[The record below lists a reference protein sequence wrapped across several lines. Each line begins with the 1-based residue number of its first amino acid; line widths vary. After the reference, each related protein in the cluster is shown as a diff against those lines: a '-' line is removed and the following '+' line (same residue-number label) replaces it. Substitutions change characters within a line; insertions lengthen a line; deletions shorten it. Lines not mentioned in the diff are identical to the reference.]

1 MIKIQRKIQ
10 FHNDCGALVNY
21 EELEKAVLWYA
32 PHPVV
37 SNKHIYKYG
46 EYPAV
51 SIGKQKVH
59 IHRLLMMYW
68 CGYIFPSDIYVHHI
82 DENKLNATKSNLAII
97 PCREHQRYHNKGKQI
112 SNYQRQRIIE
122 TNRLRKGTRRNYYKS
137 DVSAHDVYILV
148 KQGHS
153 FNKISKSLD
162 LDWSCV
168 KQRYFDY
175 IHDNP
180 EMLEATQ

>member
-32 PHPVV
+32 PHPVA

-82 DENKLNATKSNLAII
+82 DENKQNNSIYNLELIN
-97 PCREHQRYHNKGKQI
+97 HKTHSHNHKI
-112 SNYQRQRIIE
+112 VEIN
-122 TNRLRKGTRRNYYKS
+122 
-137 DVSAHDVYILV
+137 
-148 KQGHS
+148 
-153 FNKISKSLD
+153 FNKPRKKVGQYTLDGKLIKIWESIKETERNGFSQVGRCCKNIYKQHARCYSTSK
-162 LDWSCV
+162 
-168 KQRYFDY
+168 RYSRKY
-175 IHDNP
+175 NN
-180 EMLEATQ
+180 

>member
-1 MIKIQRKIQ
+1 MIRTQKPITFKNI
-10 FHNDCGALVNY
+10 CGAIVDFK
-21 EELEKAVLWYA
+21 ELAKAILWYSDR
-32 PHPVV
+32 PVC
-37 SNKHIYKYG
+37 SIKKIYMHGK
-46 EYPAV
+46 YPAV

-68 CGYIFPSDIYVHHI
+68 CGNIFPSDIYVHHI

-97 PCREHQRYHNKGKQI
+97 PCSEHQKYHNKGKQI
-112 SNYQRQRIIE
+112 SDYQRQRIIE
-122 TNRLRKGTRRNYYKS
+122 TNRLRKGTRRDYYKS
-137 DVSAHDVYILV
+137 NVSAHDVYILV

-153 FNKISKSLD
+153 FNKISKLLD

-168 KQRYFDY
+168 KQRYFNY

-180 EMLEATQ
+180 ELLEVTE